1 MFHRLI
7 APLALATALALGAGT
22 ASAESFRYVQQ
33 GVNLNARSGPGSH
46 FAAKKVLA
54 PGTRLSVIQQRGDWA
69 QVKTTEGLLLW
80 VFGSYLRDQ
89 ATQTAAPRQP
99 AQPQR
104 KPVQQ
109 QVQRKPV
116 QQHQQQPAQQQT
128 PQRVR
133 PQTQQ
138 QPQRQTQQQQTQ
150 RPQQQKQQQQP
161 RGNTDNNE
169 IRMIQPD
176 GTIIYKGR

>member
-1 MFHRLI
+1 M
-7 APLALATALALGAGT
+7 ALGTGA
-22 ASAESFRYVQQ
+22 ASADSFRYVQQ

-46 FAAKKVLA
+46 YAAKRVLA

-69 QVKTTEGLLLW
+69 QVQTTEGLLLW

-89 ATQTAAPRQP
+89 APQTAAPRQP

-109 QVQRKPV
+109 QVHRKPV

-138 QPQRQTQQQQTQ
+138 QTQQQPQRQTQQQQTQ
-150 RPQQQKQQQQP
+150 RPQQQQQQQQKQQP
-161 RGNTDNNE
+161 QQRGNTDNNE
-169 IRMIQPD
+169 IRMIKPN